1 MVLWGQGEEALD
13 EHSCKRRAQS
23 RCMVPGG
30 STSVERRKRLV
41 LLAQGLLMHTTL
53 PETKEKKI
61 CFILNSRVLILS
73 NQIYF
78 IQYTQY
84 TCIFNEDIMLA
95 ATTVLL
101 Y

>member
-1 MVLWGQGEEALD
+1 MLWGQGEEALD
-13 EHSCKRRAQS
+13 EHSCKRRAL
-23 RCMVPGG
+23 VPGG

-61 CFILNSRVLILS
+61 CFILISRVLILS

-84 TCIFNEDIMLA
+84 TCIFN
-95 ATTVLL
+95 
-101 Y
+101 